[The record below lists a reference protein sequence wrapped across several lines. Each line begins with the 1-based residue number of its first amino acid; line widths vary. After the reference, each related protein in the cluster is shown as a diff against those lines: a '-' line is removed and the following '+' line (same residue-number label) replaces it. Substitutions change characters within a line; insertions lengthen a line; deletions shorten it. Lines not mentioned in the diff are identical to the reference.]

1 MIDFDVVIK
10 YMAGKAAPEEAMH
23 VEEWVSASEE
33 HRAFFHSLHQ
43 SWLEQGPETYQ
54 VPDVQ
59 REWEAFREKTRPAV
73 QPIKPQSPTRLWLGG
88 AAAAVAIVAVGA
100 AGFYLFNSKNQNE
113 PTLIA
118 VAKNKPEEVRLT
130 DGSRMTVNP
139 GGELVYPVRFR
150 KDSREVTLVG
160 SGVFNVAP
168 RPQQP
173 FIVHLGELHVSTA
186 GTSFAVNREDK
197 YLSVQVTGGGEVT
210 FYNKKDTL
218 RIATGATGRYTWKGK
233 RFSQEAPGPPLTGTF
248 HFNNTPL
255 SEVVTTLS
263 RHFGVQIRLTNAR
276 LNHCTLSAGFD
287 QQTLEDILKDITETF
302 GLSYSVKKP
311 YIDINGAACK

>member
-10 YMAGKAAPEEAMH
+10 YMAGKAAPEEAIH

-43 SWLEQGPETYQ
+43 SWLEQGPETYH

-59 REWEAFREKTRPAV
+59 REWEAFREKAKPVT
-73 QPIKPQSPTRLWLGG
+73 QPLKPQSPTRLWLGR

-100 AGFYLFNSKNQNE
+100 GGFYLFNSKNQNE

-118 VAKNKPEEVRLT
+118 VAENKPEEVRLT
-130 DGSRMTVNP
+130 DGSSMIVSP
-139 GGELVYPVRFR
+139 GGELVYPVRFK

-160 SGVFNVAP
+160 SGTFKITH

-173 FIVHLGELHVSTA
+173 FIVHLGDLHVRTA
-186 GTSFAVNREDK
+186 GTSFSVNREDK
-197 YLSVQVTGGGEVT
+197 YLSVQATGGELT

-218 RIATGATGRYTWKGK
+218 HIAAGATGRYTWKEK
-233 RFSQEAPGPPLTGTF
+233 KFSLETPVPLTGTF

-255 SEVVTTLS
+255 SEVVATLS
-263 RHFGVQIRLTNAR
+263 KHFKVNIRLTNAK
-276 LNHCTLSAGFD
+276 LSHCTLSAGFEH
-287 QQTLEDILKDITETF
+287 QTLEDILKDITETF
-302 GLSYSVKKP
+302 GLNYTLKKP